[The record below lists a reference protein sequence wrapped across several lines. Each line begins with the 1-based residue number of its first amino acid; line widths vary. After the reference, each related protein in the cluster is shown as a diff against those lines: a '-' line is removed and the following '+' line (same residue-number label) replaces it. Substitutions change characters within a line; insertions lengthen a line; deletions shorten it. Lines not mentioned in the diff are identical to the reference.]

1 MMKRALPLVLAL
13 GLFTPALSFAEPSKE
28 DVSAAKGLAKEGRD
42 LRDKGDLPGALQKF
56 KAAYALAP
64 TPLTGLDLAQVQ
76 EKIGLIA
83 DAREVYA
90 EIAAMPAKAGEN
102 PKYAKVREEAQ
113 GKVTALTP
121 RIPRLKISLRPGTG
135 SAPVVALDGKD
146 VPSAVLGVER
156 RVNPGEHVVTA
167 TRDGKEIFRQKVTL
181 QEGQLFD
188 VDIDVS
194 APAPAA
200 PTSTV
205 SVPTASSP
213 TNAPQP
219 ATATPLRTPAI
230 VALTAGGVFV
240 VGGVVSYILARGAR
254 DDYFAGCAT
263 QTTPSCDD
271 SAGRSKVRTLE
282 GVAFTAWGLGA
293 VGLVTGTILL
303 VKSSGPSTTG
313 QLGVTPTVGGLSL
326 QFGGSF

>member
-135 SAPVVALDGKD
+135 SAPVVTLDGKE

-205 SVPTASSP
+205 SVPTDAGTSAV
-213 TNAPQP
+213 APK
-219 ATATPLRTPAI
+219 AATPSRTPA
-230 VALTAGGVFV
+230 VVSLVAGGVFV
-240 VGGVVSYILARGAR
+240 VGGVVAFVLSRGAR
-254 DDYFAGCAT
+254 DDYFTSCAA
-263 QTTPSCDD
+263 QTSPTCED

-293 VGLVTGTILL
+293 VGLVAGTVLW
-303 VKSSGPSTTG
+303 VRSSGQTTG
-313 QLGVTPTVGGLSL
+313 HLGIAPTVGGLSVQL
-326 QFGGSF
+326 GGSF

>member
-90 EIAAMPAKAGEN
+90 EIAAMPAKPGEN
-102 PKYAKVREEAQ
+102 PKYPKVREEAQ

-135 SAPVVALDGKD
+135 SAPVVVLDGKD

-181 QEGQLFD
+181 QEGQLFE

-205 SVPTASSP
+205 SVPTS
-213 TNAPQP
+213 APGNY
-219 ATATPLRTPAI
+219 ATPGKDTPPSRVPAV
-230 VALTAGGVFV
+230 VALTVGGALV
-240 VGGVVSYILARGAR
+240 VGGVVTYILARGAR
-254 DDYFAGCAT
+254 DDYFAGCAAQISPT
-263 QTTPSCDD
+263 CDD
-271 SAGRSKVRTLE
+271 AGGRTKVRLLE
-282 GVAFTAWGLGA
+282 ATSFSAWGLGA
-293 VGLVTGTILL
+293 IGLAAGTILL
-303 VKSSGPSTTG
+303 VKSSSSTTTA
-313 QLGVTPTVGGLSL
+313 LRLAPTVGGLSL
-326 QFGGSF
+326 RLGGSF